1 MLRLFSVQDGLY
13 HARMGRR
20 MAINI
25 WAVLLAAAVSIA
37 IGTLWYSRAMFG
49 ENWRRHLGN
58 AVDDDGNPVPS
69 YGWMAVGAFTAA
81 MVLAVFMQATRM
93 TSPFGG
99 ILTALLIVA
108 GFMAPALG
116 SEYLFTRRPSG
127 LYFLN
132 LARHGVTFLIMGII
146 LGVWT

>member
-1 MLRLFSVQDGLY
+1 
-13 HARMGRR
+13 

-25 WAVLLAAAVSIA
+25 WAVLLAAGVSTV
-37 IGTLWYSRAMFG
+37 IGTLWYSRALFG
-49 ENWRRHLGN
+49 ENWRRLLDG
-58 AVDDDGNPVPS
+58 AADDERNVVPS
-69 YGWMAVGAFTAA
+69 YGWMAVSAFVAA
-81 MVLAVFMQATRM
+81 MVLAVFMQATHL

-99 ILTALLIVA
+99 ILTALLVVA
-108 GFMAPALG
+108 GFMAPTLG

-132 LARHGVTFLIMGII
+132 LSRHGVTFLIMGII

>member
-1 MLRLFSVQDGLY
+1 
-13 HARMGRR
+13 

-25 WAVLLAAAVSIA
+25 WAVLLAAGVSIV

-49 ENWRRHLGN
+49 ENWRRLLGDT
-58 AVDDDGNPVPS
+58 ADDVGNPIPS

-81 MVLAVFMQATRM
+81 IVLAVFMRATQL
-93 TSPFGG
+93 TSVFGG
-99 ILTALLIVA
+99 ILTAFLIAA

-116 SEYLFTRRPSG
+116 SEYLFTRRPPE

-132 LARHGVTFLIMGII
+132 LSRHAVTFIIMGII

>member
-1 MLRLFSVQDGLY
+1 
-13 HARMGRR
+13 

-25 WAVLLAAAVSIA
+25 YAVLLASLVSIV
-37 IGTLWYSRAMFG
+37 IGTLWYSSALFG
-49 ENWRRHLGN
+49 QNWRRLMGD
-58 AVDDDGNPVPS
+58 AVDDERSPVPS

-81 MVLAVFMQATRM
+81 MVLAVVMQATRL

-99 ILTALLIVA
+99 VMTALLVVA
-108 GFMAPALG
+108 GFMAPTLG
-116 SEYLFTRRPSG
+116 SEYLFTRRPSE

-132 LARHGVTFLIMGII
+132 LSRQGVTFLIMGII